1 MFILIYK
8 GITNGLQT
16 VLKSYDNMIQNKK
29 FIDEAAH
36 SSKEKKISRDK
47 LDIYKIALSCEI
59 PNFYIFLKPDV
70 KKFSGGK
77 SQTSTPSAG

>member
-1 MFILIYK
+1 MFILTYK

-16 VLKSYDNMIQNKK
+16 VLKTYDNMIQNKK
-29 FIDEAAH
+29 VIDEAAH

-47 LDIYKIALSCEI
+47 LDIYKIALSGEI
-59 PNFYIFLKPDV
+59 PNFYIFLKTDC